1 MTFTEICRHVFR
13 QAITDYHQT
22 DNVDSAMHN
31 PYPEGD
37 IKYEL
42 YTKEWIDTVQWH
54 LEDIIRNMVRVLVL
68 RPKKRP
74 YKTNNFYAVIERQNQ
89 LDKEVYRIVHP
100 KKAVPHSAKRDKGR
114 NRKGKSDR

>member
-54 LEDIIRNMVRVLVL
+54 LEDIIRDPKIKPATSSVEVVFMLCSLMGLLLPKGVRPTCTL
-68 RPKKRP
+68 
-74 YKTNNFYAVIERQNQ
+74 
-89 LDKEVYRIVHP
+89 
-100 KKAVPHSAKRDKGR
+100 
-114 NRKGKSDR
+114 

>member
-42 YTKEWIDTVQWH
+42 YTNG
-54 LEDIIRNMVRVLVL
+54 LIRCSGIWR
-68 RPKKRP
+68 
-74 YKTNNFYAVIERQNQ
+74 T
-89 LDKEVYRIVHP
+89 
-100 KKAVPHSAKRDKGR
+100 
-114 NRKGKSDR
+114 

>member
-54 LEDIIRNMVRVLVL
+54 LEDIIRD
-68 RPKKRP
+68 PKN
-74 YKTNNFYAVIERQNQ
+74 KTCHRARNKTQNRSQ
-89 LDKEVYRIVHP
+89 QSGTHRSRGAY
-100 KKAVPHSAKRDKGR
+100 
-114 NRKGKSDR
+114 